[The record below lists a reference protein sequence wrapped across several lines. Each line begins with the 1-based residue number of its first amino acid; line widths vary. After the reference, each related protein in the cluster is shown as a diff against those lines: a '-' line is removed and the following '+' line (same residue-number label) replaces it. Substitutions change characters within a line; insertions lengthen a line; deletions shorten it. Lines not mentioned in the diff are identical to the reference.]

1 MLIKFCEML
10 SNILHNRTLRP
21 NYWRLFMHMWFWF
34 GNNLGSFLLPGYN
47 VITTS
52 SFLCTCLGLTAL
64 AILYE
69 GMKILQIKIQQNTM
83 VLVQNQMGRTSENSS
98 LLSKIS
104 SKSVATR
111 SSLRCIRWSTWTFQV
126 FHWFIHTFLGYILM
140 LAVMTYNIYIN
151 IAIILGGCLGYWI
164 FGPKLI
170 KLNMTQFHNRQRL
183 LECDKECAEQLVTEA
198 TVEVHMPRDA

>member
-1 MLIKFCEML
+1 
-10 SNILHNRTLRP
+10 
-21 NYWRLFMHMWFWF
+21 MHMWFWF

-111 SSLRCIRWSTWTFQV
+111 SSLRWYV
-126 FHWFIHTFLGYILM
+126 
-140 LAVMTYNIYIN
+140 
-151 IAIILGGCLGYWI
+151 I
-164 FGPKLI
+164 FYHFCKL
-170 KLNMTQFHNRQRL
+170 
-183 LECDKECAEQLVTEA
+183 
-198 TVEVHMPRDA
+198 